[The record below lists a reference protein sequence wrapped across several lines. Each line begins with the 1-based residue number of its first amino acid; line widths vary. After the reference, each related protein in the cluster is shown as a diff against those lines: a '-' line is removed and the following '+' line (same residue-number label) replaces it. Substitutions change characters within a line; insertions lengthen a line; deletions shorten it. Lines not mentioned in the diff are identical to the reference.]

1 MKPLPPTQR
10 PNWRYIAAEMVP
22 QWCPASARDMHYAI
36 LERSSSLFGDNTAAS
51 MRTSVISCDGGVV
64 IVRCIRGTEREVEAV
79 LATVTSVRDAPVALH
94 PFATSGTLHG
104 LRKKFRLC
112 SSPSDEGNIKIGEN
126 TYRILGISGQKVD
139 LVQQGINQTTAL
151 YLNTDDLEDF

>member
-36 LERSSSLFGDNTAAS
+36 LACEASLLGDSMSAF
-51 MRTSVISCDGGVV
+51 MRTSVVSCDGGVI
-64 IVRCIRGTEREVEAV
+64 IVRCIRGTERDVETA
-79 LATVTSVRDAPVALH
+79 LATVTEAGGVRVALH
-94 PFATSGTLHG
+94 PFATSGTIHG
-104 LRKKFRLC
+104 IRKKFRPC
-112 SSPSDEGNIKIGEN
+112 SLPSDEGNCKIGEN
-126 TYRILGISGQKVD
+126 TYRILRISGQKVD
-139 LVQQGINQTTAL
+139 LVQQGIKQTTAL